1 MLSREAEAEQSME
14 AESAAAAAE
23 VRHWTA
29 DVNGISLHVAESGPA
44 DGPAVLLIHGF
55 PELWLSWR
63 HQMAALAARGF
74 RALAPDLRGYGDSSV
89 PTDPAAYSILH
100 IVGDLVALLDHL
112 QLTKVFVVG
121 HDWGA
126 QVAWHLCLF
135 RPDRVRAAAVLGIPY
150 FPRGPRPMT
159 DSFAKLGDGFYINQ
173 FQEPGRAERA
183 FARYDVATVLKKFYA
198 LEIDELIAPPGV
210 EIIDF
215 LQAPSSPI
223 PWMTEEE
230 LGQYA
235 KKFEKTGFTGPLN
248 YYRML
253 ETNWRLTAP
262 WSGSKIAVPAKFI
275 LSKND
280 VGLQSFGTEKYVKSG
295 GLKENVPDLELSI
308 IEGHHFVQQEKAE
321 RVNSEILSFL
331 DKFSSEGG
339 SA

>member
-1 MLSREAEAEQSME
+1 ME
-14 AESAAAAAE
+14 AQTACE

-29 DVNGISLHVAESGPA
+29 DVNGISIHVAEQGPV

-55 PELWLSWR
+55 PELWFSWR

-89 PTDPAAYSILH
+89 PADTAAYSILH
-100 IVGDLVALLDHL
+100 LVGDMVAVLDHL
-112 QLTKVFVVG
+112 QLPKVFVVA

-135 RPDRVRAAAVLGIPY
+135 RPDRVRAAIVLGIPY
-150 FPRGPRPMT
+150 MPRGPRPIT

-183 FARYDVATVLKKFYA
+183 FGRYDVATVLKKFYA
-198 LEIDELIAPPGV
+198 VEIDELIAPPGV

-215 LQAPSSPI
+215 LQAPSSPL
-223 PWMTEEE
+223 PWMTDEE

-235 KKFEKTGFTGPLN
+235 EKFQKTGFTGALN
-248 YYRML
+248 YYRMW
-253 ETNWRLTAP
+253 ETNWRLTPP
-262 WSGSKIAVPAKFI
+262 WTGVKIALPSKFI

-295 GLKENVPDLELSI
+295 DFNSNVPNLEISI
-308 IEGHHFVQQEKAE
+308 IEGHHFVQQENAE
-321 RVNSEILSFL
+321 TVNSEILSFL
-331 DKFSSEGG
+331 DKFASEDA